1 MKKIFVHKKDGNRMY
16 HTPFDPRRFGLLAP
30 LTAPQLLTLRR
41 AARAIDALR
50 RHRIYDRGDRSDH
63 VFFLQAGVIKIAAPL
78 PRSERESLLMFV
90 CPGDLFGELAII
102 EDRPR
107 DHFAEVHED
116 SVVWIVP
123 RGVMADIADQSAAF
137 SSELTRLMAR
147 RARYFQSRIKS
158 LLCRDAHA
166 RVASTLQTLAVDHA
180 IADADGLLIPN
191 RLTQTDLANMTGLA
205 RETVNGVLV
214 DLRARGVV
222 EVNGRTL
229 RIRRPGSLP
238 LIEHSSP
245 SITPA
250 RDGLRVVA

>member
-1 MKKIFVHKKDGNRMY
+1 MCP
-16 HTPFDPRRFGLLAP
+16 TPFDPRRFGLLAP

-50 RHRIYDRGDRSDH
+50 RRHIYDCGDRSDY
-63 VFFLQAGVIKIAAPL
+63 VFFLQAGVVKIAAPL
-78 PRSERESLLMFV
+78 LRSDRESLLMFV
-90 CPGDLFGELAII
+90 YPGDLFGELAMI

-107 DHFAEVHED
+107 DHLAEAHED

-123 RGVMADIADQSAAF
+123 RGVMVDIANQSAAF

-147 RARYFQSRIKS
+147 RARYFRRRIEG
-158 LLCRDAHA
+158 LLCKDAHA
-166 RVASTLQTLAVDHA
+166 RVASTLLNLADEHA

-222 EVNGRTL
+222 EVNGRTVRIKRPSCL
-229 RIRRPGSLP
+229 R
-238 LIEHSSP
+238 LIEHTSP
-245 SITPA
+245 SVTPA